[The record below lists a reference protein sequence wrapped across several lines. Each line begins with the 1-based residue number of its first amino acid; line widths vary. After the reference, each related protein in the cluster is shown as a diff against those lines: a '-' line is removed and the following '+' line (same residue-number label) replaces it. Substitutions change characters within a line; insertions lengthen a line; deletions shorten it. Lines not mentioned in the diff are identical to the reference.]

1 MKMKVSPFTIMI
13 VLLFM
18 GGTLN
23 ALEFATGRGNGLGG
37 GLLLSESSASVL
49 VSVPTGG
56 IKPGEGKIEIT
67 AERRFEINDL
77 DQMSVAA
84 AYRYNNLTLAMGIA
98 QFGYR
103 DFYAERTG
111 KINLSYQTGI
121 FSGGISLSGMLV
133 DFGGYYEQLRASTF
147 GLGMAVRTE
156 KIYGAL
162 VADNIDTPTLH
173 DNGLEMNP
181 IYTAYV
187 EYRTN
192 SAISSIGRMTLEDT
206 KKPQLAVGQYFYISK
221 KVSMFW
227 GLASEPTVFGGGLE
241 VSHRL
246 GGISYATSYHPV
258 LGFVHRIS
266 LSMGFGKKDD
276 EEDKVF

>member
-1 MKMKVSPFTIMI
+1 MRVSALTIVV
-13 VLLFM
+13 VLLFT
-18 GGTLN
+18 GGTLY

-37 GLLLSESSASVL
+37 GLLLSESAASVL

-77 DQMSVAA
+77 DQMLVAA
-84 AYRYNNLTLAMGIA
+84 AYRYNNFTLAMGIS

-147 GLGMAVRTE
+147 GLGLAVRTD

-162 VADNIDTPTLH
+162 VADRSDHPLCLG
-173 DNGLEMNP
+173 DDQFGQWGSSLG
-181 IYTAYV
+181 
-187 EYRTN
+187 N
-192 SAISSIGRMTLEDT
+192 SR
-206 KKPQLAVGQYFYISK
+206 
-221 KVSMFW
+221 
-227 GLASEPTVFGGGLE
+227 
-241 VSHRL
+241 
-246 GGISYATSYHPV
+246 
-258 LGFVHRIS
+258 
-266 LSMGFGKKDD
+266 
-276 EEDKVF
+276 

>member
-1 MKMKVSPFTIMI
+1 MKMRVLALII
-13 VLLFM
+13 VVILLFT

-56 IKPGEGKIEIT
+56 IEPGEGKVEIT
-67 AERRFEINDL
+67 AERRYEINDL

-84 AYRYNNLTLAMGIA
+84 AYRYSNFTLAMGIA

-111 KINLSYQTGI
+111 KINLSCQSGI

-147 GLGMAVRTE
+147 GLGLAIRTD
-156 KIYGAL
+156 KIFGAL
-162 VADNIDTPTLH
+162 VVDNVDTPTLH
-173 DNGLEMNP
+173 ENGLKMNP
-181 IYTAYV
+181 IYTGYV
-187 EYRTN
+187 EYRTG
-192 SAISSIGRMTLEDT
+192 SSISSIGRMTLEDT
-206 KKPQLAVGQYFYISK
+206 KKPQLAVGQYFYITK
-221 KVSMFW
+221 KVSLFW

-258 LGFVHRIS
+258 LGFVHRVS
-266 LSMGFGKKDD
+266 LSMGFGKKED
-276 EEDKVF
+276 EEEKVF